1 MTKKELIKE
10 VIKLTL
16 FQVWSQGW
24 DLLDVYDE
32 NTDKGVNMVYDKIKD
47 EL

>member
-1 MTKKELIKE
+1 MAQEELIKE

-16 FQVWSQGW
+16 NEVKEQGW
-24 DLLDVYDE
+24 DLLDAPIYEAVDTVYD
-32 NTDKGVNMVYDKIKD
+32 VIKD